1 MLSIFFA
8 TTIIRKQAKRWNNIV
23 SHLSTPLVQNQRL
36 LRRNCK
42 GRKRRV
48 RRKLNLV
55 YVSFRAMRETLF
67 NKWVSGKRRPSK
79 PPSVRDKEKESSF
92 GLWRP
97 LRDGGGDDFNILH
110 NWFDCNAAVSRRK
123 GEEGGPFG
131 LYLSLQ
137 RGHQQTGLVEEGRGR
152 QAVRDSA
159 RESPRRWPM
168 PCC

>member
-8 TTIIRKQAKRWNNIV
+8 TTIIGKQAKRWHNIV

-168 PCC
+168 PC